1 MTKEC
6 GVAPMEVATLPAI
19 AAATIAVTGP
29 GRQDPT
35 TIATG
40 S

>member
-19 AAATIAVTGP
+19 AVATIAVTGR
-29 GRQDPT
+29 RQDPT